1 MYNKTEEVAFTQVL
15 NILNNVDKI
24 YYDKIPKN
32 IIELLENN
40 KIEYYQYYDEKGKTK
55 ISYLAEQLLCYI
67 NLEYWC
73 DNDEKIELIKK
84 YKKNDEINSKKYNI
98 NKIFE
103 TRKKNNEILN
113 NTKQNNSQLI
123 EYKTNW
129 FKRLMKR
136 IFRR

>member
-84 YKKNDEINSKKYNI
+84 YKKNDEKNRKKYNI